1 MKNCKGDIGL
11 NLTNTELEYQQLV
24 AKVQALEMEN
34 QALRQENDKL
44 KVTYDRVEK
53 DWLENEQMFK
63 DLFHRSPDGILI
75 LNESG
80 QIVDAN
86 PSLCKSLEIKKKQL
100 LEISLEQLI
109 ESNYKYKAEKINYLL
124 CKNGRV
130 RGDLP
135 LVTQE
140 GKKRIF
146 DFTGTANTYNNLYTL
161 ILRDI
166 TEKRAMEN
174 ELRKSEERFRDMFE
188 HAIEAI
194 IIWDDRLKIIR
205 ANESASRMFELPIEQ
220 LLQHSLLDFVKDH
233 EEFQEMFDEFYRN
246 GQIREELAFIMP
258 NGEEKQL
265 EFTSKKQVIDGF
277 NMTAFRNVS
286 ERKRMVKELRES
298 ELKFRKIFHS
308 VMDGIILL
316 NNNFKIIAIN
326 PVAASILEVSDIAC
340 IGKKLDEIIDL
351 PDGSFDDKFANKMKY
366 KGEKEF
372 VLHNGQEKIIE
383 FAYKRQM
390 IPNVHMALFRDVT
403 DKKEMEERLRKSDTL
418 SVVGELAAGIAHE
431 IRNPMTA
438 LKGFIHLLQASVKE
452 DYSMYF
458 EVITTE
464 LRRIESII
472 TEFLILAKPQALNY
486 EQKDLTKVM
495 SDTIEL
501 LRPQATLGNVQIIFQ
516 HNEHL
521 PKMYCESNQL
531 KQVFINIIKNGIEV
545 MPMGGTIFVQMYQ
558 QDPDYL
564 VISITDEG
572 TGIHKDKIKRLGEP
586 FYTTKERGTGLG
598 LMVSYKI
605 IEEHRGNIEVSSEIG
620 VGSVFK
626 ITLPLNMHLKEIQ

>member
-1 MKNCKGDIGL
+1 
-11 NLTNTELEYQQLV
+11 
-24 AKVQALEMEN
+24 MEN
-34 QALRQENDKL
+34 QSLKYENDQL
-44 KVTYDRVEK
+44 KVTYDQVEK

-75 LNESG
+75 LNELG

-86 PSLCKSLEIKKKQL
+86 PSFCKSLEMKKRQL
-100 LEISLEQLI
+100 LHVSLVDLI
-109 ESNYKYKAEKINYLL
+109 ECKYKYKAEKITNVLF
-124 CKNGRV
+124 KNGKV

-135 LVTQE
+135 LETLDGE
-140 GKKRIF
+140 KRIF
-146 DFTGTANTYNNLYTL
+146 DFTGTTNTYNNLYTL

-166 TEKRAMEN
+166 TDKRAMEN

-194 IIWDDRLKIIR
+194 IIWDDNFKIIR
-205 ANESASRMFELPIEQ
+205 ANESASRMFELSIEK
-220 LLQHSLLDFVKDH
+220 LLEHSLLDFVKNA
-233 EEFQEMFDEFYRN
+233 EEYQALVDEFYYK
-246 GQIREELAFIMP
+246 GQIRDELPFNMP

-265 EFTSKKQVIDGF
+265 EFTSKKHVIDGY

-286 ERKRMVKELRES
+286 ERKRMVKELIDS
-298 ELKFRKIFHS
+298 ELKFRKIFDS

-326 PVAASILEVSDIAC
+326 PVAASILEVSDVAT
-340 IGKKLDEIIDL
+340 IGKKLDDIIDL
-351 PDGSFDDKFANKMKY
+351 PDGSFDENFVKQMHY

-372 VLHNGQEKIIE
+372 ILHNGKEKIIE
-383 FAYKRQM
+383 YAYKRQM
-390 IPNVHMALFRDVT
+390 ISNVHMALFRDVT

-452 DYSMYF
+452 DFSMYF
-458 EVITTE
+458 DVITTE
-464 LRRIESII
+464 LKRIESII
-472 TEFLILAKPQALNY
+472 TEFLILAKPQALQY
-486 EQKDLTKVM
+486 EKKDLTKVM

-516 HNEHL
+516 HNDPL
-521 PKMYCESNQL
+521 PEMYCEPNQL

-545 MPMGGTIFVQMYQ
+545 MPKGGSIFVKMFQE
-558 QDPDYL
+558 DPDHL
-564 VISITDEG
+564 VISIADQG
-572 TGIHKDKIKRLGEP
+572 SGIHKDKLKRLGEP
-586 FYTTKERGTGLG
+586 FYTTKDRGTGLG

-605 IEEHRGNIEVSSEIG
+605 IEEHKGKIDVTSEVG
-620 VGSVFK
+620 VGSVFR
-626 ITLPLNMHLKEIQ
+626 ISLPLSNC